1 MVTISITAAAFAAIE
16 ATLPDDR
23 GAHFHR
29 AQTRKRGAF
38 LRVTEQSTQP
48 LTRLPGKTLVRM
60 SKMT

>member
-1 MVTISITAAAFAAIE
+1 MVTISITAAAFAPIE

-29 AQTRKRGAF
+29 AQTRNAQGF
-38 LRVTEQSTQP
+38 LRVTEQFTQP
-48 LTRLPGKTLVRM
+48 LTRLSGQTIVRM